1 MDIILHAADFAAE
14 AHRDQRRKN
23 VLAAPYINHPIGVA
37 RILGD
42 TGCINPNI
50 IAAALLHDVV
60 EDTDRTLADI
70 SREFGSRIARIVAEV
85 TDDRS
90 PGVTKYERKRRQIES
105 GPTKSWEAKQVKAA
119 DKLHNLTDLIACPPP
134 GWSVDY
140 MHEYFAHAHAVLISM
155 GYGQGGFGNNELE
168 ARLKKLFETAQIQT
182 PEGPVYAL
190 PQDADERLAAVRRFL
205 GGADVPTPP
214 AIIYSEGAEMH

>member
-1 MDIILHAADFAAE
+1 MDIVLHAAEFAAE

-37 RILGD
+37 RILTD
-42 TGCINPNI
+42 TGCINPSI

-60 EDTDRTLADI
+60 EDTDRTLEDI
-70 SREFGSRIARIVAEV
+70 RAAFGSKIASIVAEV

-90 PGVTKYERKRRQIES
+90 PASTKYDRKRRQIES
-105 GPTKSWEAKQVKAA
+105 APGKSSEAKAVKAA
-119 DKLHNLTDLIACPPP
+119 DKLHNLTDLVACPPP

-140 MHEYFAHAHAVLISM
+140 MHEYFAHAHAVLVGM
-155 GYGQGGFGNNELE
+155 GYGQDGFGNRELE
-168 ARLKKLFETAQIQT
+168 ARLRRLFETAQIQT

-190 PQDADERLAAVRRFL
+190 PQTADERLAAVRHFL
-205 GGADVPTPP
+205 GGADVPIPPP
-214 AIIYSEGAEMH
+214 AQAALEMEMH

>member
-1 MDIILHAADFAAE
+1 MDIVLRAAEFAAE

-37 RILGD
+37 RILAD
-42 TGCINPNI
+42 TCINPNI
-50 IAAALLHDVV
+50 IAAGLLHDVV

-70 SREFGSRIARIVAEV
+70 RAAFGPKIASIVAEV

-90 PGVTKYERKRRQIES
+90 PGVTKFDRKRHQIES
-105 GPTKSWEAKQVKAA
+105 GPTKSWEARQVKAA

-140 MHEYFAHAHAVLISM
+140 MHEYFAHAHAVLVAM
-155 GYGQGGFGNNELE
+155 GYGQGGTGNSELE

-190 PQDADERLAAVRRFL
+190 PQTADERLAAVSRFL
-205 GGADVPTPP
+205 GGADVPAPVEFVV
-214 AIIYSEGAEMH
+214 EGAEMH